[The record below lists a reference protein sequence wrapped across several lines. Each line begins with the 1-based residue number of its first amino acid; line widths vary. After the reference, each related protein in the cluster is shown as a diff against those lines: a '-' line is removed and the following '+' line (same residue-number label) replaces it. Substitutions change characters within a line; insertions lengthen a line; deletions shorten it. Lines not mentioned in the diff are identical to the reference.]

1 MTKYTGKNNFPQ
13 RRSSVYTESGKPF
26 LAALAHILWKR
37 LELAVGEAG
46 CAETQRLF
54 EALKT
59 DLYKSAVYWERVENR
74 LSPSSHSKATAGVTP
89 SVKHED
95 YIH

>member
-1 MTKYTGKNNFPQ
+1 MTKYTGRNNFPQ

-26 LAALAHILWKR
+26 PAALAHILWKR
-37 LELAVGEAG
+37 LEAAAGEAG
-46 CAETQRLF
+46 CTETQRLL

-59 DLYKSAVYWERVENR
+59 DLYKSVVCWEHTENR
-74 LSPSSHSKATAGVTP
+74 ASPSSHSKATAGVSP
-89 SVKHED
+89 SVKRED